1 MNRSYISKVLK
12 CPFNYIIDENDAI
25 FDGLMIAELPRA
37 LRSPIDRRNW
47 EPIDAG
53 KFGCDVA
60 YD

>member
-1 MNRSYISKVLK
+1 MLK